1 VTDLFNRPVLLIHQ
15 PTPRLDYQIT
25 DAQGGGLA
33 RTVRVV
39 GRRKSA
45 IKRFFSAGDTS
56 HVVIQVARPDGAP
69 LFFVDRPARR
79 RAASMAEQPPCFVVA
94 PDGTPIGRMEQN
106 ARAFAQSLLHAQRM
120 GEEGFTQ
127 AYRLFA
133 AQGGPLCEVTQ
144 EPVRVLHREPYAA
157 RSVGGGFITYTDM
170 NQVQIARLEP
180 RESGSFAK
188 SFSLHL
194 RYRLPD
200 PLCVLV
206 IASPIAM
213 LLMDA
218 AVSGW

>member
-1 VTDLFNRPVLLIHQ
+1 VTDLFNSPVLLIHQ

-25 DAQGGGLA
+25 DAQGGELA
-33 RTVRVV
+33 RTVQVV
-39 GRRKSA
+39 GRRNSA
-45 IKRFFSAGDTS
+45 VKRFFSAGDTS
-56 HVVIQVARPDGAP
+56 QVVIQVTRPDGAP
-69 LFFVDRPARR
+69 LFFVDRPTQQ
-79 RAASMAEQPPCFVVA
+79 RAAAMAKQPPCFFVA
-94 PDGTPIGRMEQN
+94 PDGTPIGRLEQN
-106 ARAFAQSLLHAQRM
+106 ARAFAQSLLQAQRA

-127 AYRLFA
+127 AYQLFA
-133 AQGGPLCEVTQ
+133 DQGGPLCDVSQ

-157 RSVGGGFITYTDM
+157 HSVGGEFITYTDT

-180 RESGSFAK
+180 RESGGFAK

-194 RYRLPD
+194 QYWLPD
-200 PLCVLV
+200 PLRVLV